1 MDLWEKIMETLNED
15 QQKQLQQA
23 LETASAERGG
33 MEKQD
38 KVERFRRLNQ
48 FIKPGQILFA
58 GSSLMEQFPI
68 YEFLQDFDLPLTI
81 YNRGVGGYTTTEL
94 MEHMDACIYDLKPAH
109 IFINIG
115 TNDMNT
121 LDYTC
126 EGLME
131 NYRQILKGIREELPE
146 AKLYLLAYY
155 PVNPSAAN
163 DPVMQEVLKIRTNAR
178 ITEANKAV
186 AALAEEFGAV
196 FLDVNDGITDEKGD
210 LKAEY
215 TIEGMH
221 MYATGYKPVFDALRP
236 VLESLRK
243 S

>member
-1 MDLWEKIMETLNED
+1 
-15 QQKQLQQA
+15 
-23 LETASAERGG
+23 

-38 KVERFRRLNQ
+38 KIERFKRLNQ
-48 FIKPGQILFA
+48 FVKPGQILFA

-94 MEHMDACIYDLKPAH
+94 MENMEPCIYVLKPAH

-121 LDYTC
+121 VDYTC

-131 NYRQILKGIREELPE
+131 NYRQILNGIRKNLPE
-146 AKLYLLAYY
+146 AKLYMLAYY
-155 PVNPSAAN
+155 PVNPSAAKN
-163 DPVMQEVLKIRTNAR
+163 DPVVQEILKIRTNAR
-178 ITEANKAV
+178 ISEANKAV
-186 AALAEEFGAV
+186 AVLAKEFGATY
-196 FLDVNDGITDEKGD
+196 LDVNAGITDENGN
-210 LKAEY
+210 LKEEY

-221 MYATGYKPVFDALRP
+221 MYANGYKPVFDALLP
-236 VLESLRK
+236 ILESLV
-243 S
+243 